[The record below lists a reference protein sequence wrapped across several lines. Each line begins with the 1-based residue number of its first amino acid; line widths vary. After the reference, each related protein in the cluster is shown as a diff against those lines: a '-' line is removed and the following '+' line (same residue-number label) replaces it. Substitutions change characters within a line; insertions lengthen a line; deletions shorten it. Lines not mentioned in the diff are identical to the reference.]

1 MRALTLAPVILAVT
15 IVLGAGPAGA
25 GSRVIS
31 LDAAGNAP
39 QPTTEADFQKYHGFM
54 YDLSDY
60 AGRKDVGK
68 IEENLKHQVDIV
80 ENVGFSPKVLNF
92 FRTIPIVG
100 SDTDCLELGAGLACY
115 GTLSPN
121 RAGRASYS
129 VTVWDSQTHQWTNPD
144 IIDQAADSGLG
155 VIKLR
160 SAMTQYTDDPILL
173 HEFLH
178 AFHNRLIT
186 NGYDNLGIRGYFAQ
200 AKTKDVIGKKEYAM
214 FNQQEF
220 FAVTASIFL
229 AGKES
234 LHEPKTR
241 EALKEKLPDYY
252 KYLVAVFGFDPDPA
266 KTPIASTEPADIA
279 PSAPSAPSVPN

>member
-1 MRALTLAPVILAVT
+1 MRAPSLVPVILAITLV
-15 IVLGAGPAGA
+15 AGPAGA
-25 GSRVIS
+25 GSRVIVV
-31 LDAAGNAP
+31 DQANNAP

-60 AGRKDVGK
+60 AGRQDFDK
-68 IEENLKHQVDIV
+68 IEANLKHQLDIV
-80 ENVGFSPKVLNF
+80 ESAGFSPKTLTF
-92 FRTIPIVG
+92 FRSIPIVA
-100 SDTDCLELGAGLACY
+100 SDTDCLDLGAGLACY
-115 GTLSPN
+115 GSNSPK
-121 RAGRASYS
+121 RADRASYS
-129 VTVWDSQTHQWTNPD
+129 ITVWDSDKHQWTNPD
-144 IIDQAADSGLG
+144 FIDQAADSGLG

-178 AFHNRLIT
+178 AFHKRLMP

-200 AKTKDVIGKKEYAM
+200 TKTKDVIDKKSYTLM
-214 FNQQEF
+214 NQMEF

-234 LHEPKTR
+234 IHEPKTR

-252 KYLVAVFGFDPDPA
+252 KYLVGVFGFDPDPS
-266 KTPIASTEPADIA
+266 KTPIASTTPDDAA
-279 PSAPSAPSVPN
+279 PPTPSVPN